1 MKAPRIRLLFTVLIL
16 LLVHGLAFAL
26 DAAEEQKINA
36 LIQIVR
42 SLREEKFIRNGQAY
56 DTDKAVRLISYKYNK
71 EKPSLTT
78 AIEFIE
84 KCAAKSNTTGMPY
97 QIKFPDGK
105 VQNSEDFLK
114 AKLGELERN
123 GTHP

>member
-1 MKAPRIRLLFTVLIL
+1 MKLLSTRKVFAVGSFLLI
-16 LLVHGLAFAL
+16 HGLAFAL
-26 DAAEEQKINA
+26 DAAEEQKVDT

-42 SLREEKFIRNGQAY
+42 SMREEKFIRNGQEY
-56 DTDKAVRLISYKYNK
+56 DTDKAVRLITYKYNK
-71 EKPSLTT
+71 EKPALTT
-78 AIEFIE
+78 ATEFIE
-84 KCAAKSNTTGMPY
+84 KCAAKSSTTGMPY

-123 GTHP
+123 GKNP